1 MDELAWLVILAAF
14 LAPECQPDGGPAVC
28 YCRRAVL
35 CVSVSADAGVFAGDD
50 GVWLGWI

>member
-1 MDELAWLVILAAF
+1 MIVPRHYEDLCVLHENLMPRRGYYI
-14 LAPECQPDGGPAVC
+14 PAS
-28 YCRRAVL
+28 RPMVL